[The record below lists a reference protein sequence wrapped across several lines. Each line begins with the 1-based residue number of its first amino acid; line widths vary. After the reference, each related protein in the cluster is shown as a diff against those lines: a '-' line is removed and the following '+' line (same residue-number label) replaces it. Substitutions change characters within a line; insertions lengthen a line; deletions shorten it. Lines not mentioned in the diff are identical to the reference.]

1 MAILNLAVF
10 ERETLRFASDEEVTR
25 RRRVARAQSPE
36 RVTPAAMGP
45 SVGRQAADMSNE
57 GAEDSDSEDRLP
69 PGETRL
75 SGSVGDTVSDSRP
88 THLLD

>member
-1 MAILNLAVF
+1 
-10 ERETLRFASDEEVTR
+10 
-25 RRRVARAQSPE
+25 
-36 RVTPAAMGP
+36 MGP

>member
-1 MAILNLAVF
+1 
-10 ERETLRFASDEEVTR
+10 
-25 RRRVARAQSPE
+25 
-36 RVTPAAMGP
+36 
-45 SVGRQAADMSNE
+45 MSNE